1 MSDEYKLLVNDML
14 ALEERV
20 AAMEHEIDG
29 LAEEFDRQLDMF
41 AELSAHIE
49 GIEKYLS
56 TLEELMRLITA
67 NQMLDEVGGESE
79 ATDDAK
85 QSD

>member
-1 MSDEYKLLVNDML
+1 MSDEKDI
-14 ALEERV
+14 AELEARV
-20 AAMEHEIDG
+20 ASMEHEIDE
-29 LAEEFDRQLDMF
+29 LAEEFERQLDMF
-41 AELSAHIE
+41 AELSTHIE
-49 GIEKYLS
+49 GVEKYLS

>member
-29 LAEEFDRQLDMF
+29 FAEEFDRQLDMF
-41 AELSAHIE
+41 AELSTHIE
-49 GIEKYLS
+49 GVEKYLS

>member
-1 MSDEYKLLVNDML
+1 MSDEYELLVNDVL

-49 GIEKYLS
+49 GVEKYLS
-56 TLEELMRLITA
+56 ALEELMRLIAA
-67 NQMLDEVGGESE
+67 NQMLEEVGAGDED
-79 ATDDAK
+79 TNNAK
-85 QSD
+85 

>member
-1 MSDEYKLLVNDML
+1 MSDEYELLVNDVL

-56 TLEELMRLITA
+56 ALEELMRLIAA
-67 NQMLDEVGGESE
+67 NQMFGDIEVKNED
-79 ATDDAK
+79 TDDAK
-85 QSD
+85 